1 LNAAPK
7 QNRLVVEAVILDM
20 KKTIL
25 ILLFLCSL
33 AKIQAQSALSTYVS
47 VGNNPIASTYANVD
61 INANYHYKGFDFL
74 LGLGVTSAPENKL
87 TFHAFDIQVDYL
99 FNIPKFPLEVT
110 FRYLLNPHRTS
121 LIREHNW
128 CISAAYC
135 HPHVE
140 VELGYNIKYNY
151 AVSDNIGQAEFANF
165 LYRVQAYAWKKGT
178 PYNITLG
185 AKNYDI
191 MAVGHAIEPI
201 VFVGGSYSYPKNV
214 TYQLEG
220 LYQPCGLGNLLMN
233 TYDWKVRIAVIWN
246 FSEQIK
252 QTALQQP

>member
-1 LNAAPK
+1 
-7 QNRLVVEAVILDM
+7 M

-33 AKIQAQSALSTYVS
+33 AKIQAQSTLSTYVS
-47 VGNNPIASTYANVD
+47 VGNNPTAGTYADVD

-87 TFHAFDIQVDYL
+87 TFHALDVQVDYL
-99 FNIPKFPLEVT
+99 FNIPKFPLEVK
-110 FRYLLNPHRTS
+110 FRYLLNPHRIS
-121 LIREHNW
+121 QIREHNW
-128 CISAAYC
+128 CLTAAYC

-151 AVSDNIGQAEFANF
+151 SVYDQNGRAEFENF
-165 LYRVQAYAWKKGT
+165 LYRVQAYAWKKSS
-178 PYNITLG
+178 PHNITLG

-191 MAVGHAIEPI
+191 MMVGHAMEPI
-201 VFVGGSYSYPKNV
+201 VFLAGSYSYPKNV

-220 LYQPCGLGNLLMN
+220 LYQPVGLGNIVMN

-246 FSEQIK
+246 FTDKLTKKKPNHEE
-252 QTALQQP
+252 TTDLPL